1 MKKNL
6 ITKVLAVSLS
16 FAMACSATVT
26 KPITASAAAGG
37 PYVSAW
43 TTFKTL
49 KVKQTYW
56 LKLKNN
62 TIDWKVKR
70 VTTSDKTTVMV
81 YNKTTERVKLK
92 GKKVGRATVHMYLET
107 SKRKTNNTKKVACRV
122 NVKAAETPA
131 VETEKTV
138 GTQAELDA
146 ALANKALTKITVK
159 TAEDVDL
166 KLSGDH
172 KDVDLEVDAAKA
184 DIENSATFKSIT
196 IKAIKENTWIEKAIG
211 NLLTILAPKAHVV
224 VEKGFSVKGITINAL
239 NADVNLEV
247 NGKVE
252 NVSIAQ
258 KAKVTIGG
266 TPEANIPVVVE
277 SSAADTE
284 LTSSAPIELEAKV
297 AAAVTLKPGAENSS
311 VKISAAT
318 GTVKVANNTGRMISV
333 TNTVTGKVEQVAA
346 GASSDFTPN
355 GSTPSTPGG
364 TPSIP
369 NIPSIPGSSTTLLPA
384 TSFVTDGAIRTVSP
398 NIQGVNEQ
406 NIITSGSISVDYWA
420 AVTTTGA
427 ALDYDSL
434 DNVEVQIRAEGEKSK
449 NISIDNFALG
459 NIIETIISNDG
470 KMKTSIGRRTID
482 IAGFYYN
489 EKVTVTA
496 YFRVKATSITAAS
509 SSYTSKPETVWAYK
523 LPTQK

>member
-16 FAMACSATVT
+16 FAMACSAAVT

-43 TTFKTL
+43 TSFKTL

-62 TIDWKVKR
+62 TINWKVKR

-81 YNKTTERVKLK
+81 YNKTTDRVKLK

-131 VETEKTV
+131 ATEATV

-146 ALANKALTKITVK
+146 ALANSALTKITIK

-172 KDVDLEVDAAKA
+172 KNVDLEVDAAKA
-184 DIENSATFKSIT
+184 DIENSGTFKSIT

-252 NVSIAQ
+252 SVKIAQ

-284 LTSSAPIELEAKV
+284 LTSSAPIDLEAKA
-297 AAAVTLKPGAENSS
+297 AAAVTLRAGAEAST
-311 VKISAAT
+311 VKISATT
-318 GTVKVANNTGRMISV
+318 GTVKVANNTTKAIQV
-333 TNTVTGKVEQVAA
+333 TNTITNRVESVNVSATL
-346 GASSDFTPN
+346 DFTPN
-355 GSTPSTPGG
+355 GSTPSGPSTPGVVPG
-364 TPSIP
+364 PSV
-369 NIPSIPGSSTTLLPA
+369 PGASDLPA
-384 TSFVTDGAIRTVSP
+384 AASVVTK
-398 NIQGVNEQ
+398 
-406 NIITSGSISVDYWA
+406 GSIVDITPKITGTKQENGKTVITGGSLHVKYTGVA
-420 AVTTTGA
+420 TTTGG
-427 ALDYDSL
+427 ALNYNDY
-434 DNVEVQIRAEGEKSK
+434 DNVEVQVIAAG
-449 NISIDNFALG
+449 NISQNVVM
-459 NIIETIISNDG
+459 SNYSPCYYD
-470 KMKTSIGRRTID
+470 KENKEWVVVVSLKD
-482 IAGFYYN
+482 FYLDDKV
-489 EKVTVTA
+489 EVTVSW
-496 YFRVKATSITAAS
+496 RVKATSTTTAS
-509 SSYTSKPETVWAYK
+509 SAYSKK
-523 LPTQK
+523 LTRELTN